1 MISWETITDI
11 GADYGVD
18 RANINEN
25 AKFTTSLVMNT
36 QEIMTVV
43 IIALFILFVSIVVI
57 YSIFYIS
64 VMSRIRQFGQLRT
77 PWRYAETAQE
87 TRQKRGHDHVPHR
100 RAHRPASGKFV
111 RLVHGAGG
119 LALDQYHQRS
129 LRHTGGRFFYHYD
142 LCQKAGEDCR
152 LHLTH

>member
-1 MISWETITDI
+1 MMSEDDFLETITDI

-77 PWRYAETAQE
+77 PLALR
-87 TRQKRGHDHVPHR
+87 RDSSRNSSKRGHDHVPHR

-119 LALDQYHQRS
+119 
-129 LRHTGGRFFYHYD
+129 
-142 LCQKAGEDCR
+142 AGSGSIPSA
-152 LHLTH
+152 